1 MNEDRKFGFVVGGA
15 LALLGSALVLAGSR
29 LAGPVL
35 GGAGVLLLLL
45 AAAAPG
51 LLGPLHRGWMAFAR
65 VLGRVNTALFL
76 GLVFFLVLTPLGFAF
91 RLDGAR
97 RARAPPATPDRMGP
111 LPGAQPRPAPLRE
124 DVLMAK
130 HEVLAEL
137 WEFLK
142 YRKKYWLAPILFL
155 LILVGFLLVLA
166 EKSVLAPFIYTLF

>member
-35 GGAGVLLLLL
+35 GGAGALLLLL
-45 AAAAPG
+45 GAAAPG

-91 RLDGAR
+91 RLTGRDELAR
-97 RARAPPATPDRMGP
+97 RRRRRTGWVPYPERNRD
-111 LPGAQPRPAPLRE
+111 PR
-124 DVLMAK
+124 
-130 HEVLAEL
+130 H
-137 WEFLK
+137 F
-142 YRKKYWLAPILFL
+142 
-155 LILVGFLLVLA
+155 
-166 EKSVLAPFIYTLF
+166 EKMF

>member
-35 GGAGVLLLLL
+35 GGAGALLLLL
-45 AAAAPG
+45 GAAAPG

-91 RLDGAR
+91 RLAGRDELAR
-97 RARAPPATPDRMGP
+97 RRRRRTGWVPYPERNRD
-111 LPGAQPRPAPLRE
+111 PR
-124 DVLMAK
+124 
-130 HEVLAEL
+130 H
-137 WEFLK
+137 F
-142 YRKKYWLAPILFL
+142 
-155 LILVGFLLVLA
+155 
-166 EKSVLAPFIYTLF
+166 EKMF

>member
-45 AAAAPG
+45 GAAAPG

-65 VLGRVNTALFL
+65 VLGRVNTAIFL

-91 RLDGAR
+91 RLTGRDELAR
-97 RARAPPATPDRMGP
+97 RRQRRTGWVPYPERNRD
-111 LPGAQPRPAPLRE
+111 PR
-124 DVLMAK
+124 
-130 HEVLAEL
+130 H
-137 WEFLK
+137 F
-142 YRKKYWLAPILFL
+142 
-155 LILVGFLLVLA
+155 
-166 EKSVLAPFIYTLF
+166 EKMF

>member
-35 GGAGVLLLLL
+35 GGAGALLLLL
-45 AAAAPG
+45 GAAVPG

-91 RLDGAR
+91 RLSGRDELAR
-97 RARAPPATPDRMGP
+97 RRRRRTGWVPYPERNRD
-111 LPGAQPRPAPLRE
+111 PR
-124 DVLMAK
+124 
-130 HEVLAEL
+130 H
-137 WEFLK
+137 F
-142 YRKKYWLAPILFL
+142 
-155 LILVGFLLVLA
+155 
-166 EKSVLAPFIYTLF
+166 EKMF